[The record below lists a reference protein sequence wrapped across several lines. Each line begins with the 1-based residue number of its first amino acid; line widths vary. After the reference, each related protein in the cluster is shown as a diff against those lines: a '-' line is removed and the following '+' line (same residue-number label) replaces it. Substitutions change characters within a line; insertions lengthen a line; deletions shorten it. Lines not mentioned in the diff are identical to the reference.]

1 MAEKPAENKAE
12 KAAETKAAPAAETK
26 AAPAVETSP
35 RVDIIAMERAGDVVY
50 IADELVAAFERQGY
64 TKKETK

>member
-1 MAEKPAENKAE
+1 MKEDTVAEKPAENKAE
-12 KAAETKAAPAAETK
+12 KAAETKAAETK
-26 AAPAVETSP
+26 AAPA
-35 RVDIIAMERAGDVVY
+35 VDIIAMERAGDVVY

>member
-1 MAEKPAENKAE
+1 MKEDTVAEKPAENKAE
-12 KAAETKAAPAAETK
+12 KAAETKAAPA
-26 AAPAVETSP
+26 VETPP

-50 IADELVAAFERQGY
+50 IADELVAAFERKGY